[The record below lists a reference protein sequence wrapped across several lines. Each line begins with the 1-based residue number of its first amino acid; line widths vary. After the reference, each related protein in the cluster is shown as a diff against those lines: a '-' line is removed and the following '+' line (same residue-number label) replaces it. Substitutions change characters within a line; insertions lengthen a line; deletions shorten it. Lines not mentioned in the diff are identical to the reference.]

1 MRLSCSLYSV
11 IFTIICPLWYSLNNP
26 SSEGYF
32 GNNETYILEWCTYD
46 LVVLVRLMQF
56 SEIKVPRGKQS
67 GRHLSLWTHHPDCA
81 FLCAFCMSVMDR
93 QNVADLSKKAKR
105 FSGIF
110 AQIIQEYL
118 SRFEFQLIWLIE
130 KHVIYFLYFLITFF
144 PPYNV

>member
-1 MRLSCSLYSV
+1 
-11 IFTIICPLWYSLNNP
+11 
-26 SSEGYF
+26 
-32 GNNETYILEWCTYD
+32 
-46 LVVLVRLMQF
+46 
-56 SEIKVPRGKQS
+56 
-67 GRHLSLWTHHPDCA
+67 
-81 FLCAFCMSVMDR
+81 MSVMDW

-105 FSGIF
+105 FSRIF